1 MENFSKST
9 GNLTCPMCEA
19 GHLHMIGRDSCRCDY
34 CGRLLSSIAL
44 RTLQEINTLPDANG
58 HHACECGH
66 PEMRRLPDGVYWCP
80 ACGLEVLPI
89 ESPPPPWKSE
99 AHSEAYWSGW
109 MDGRFKAETESFTHN
124 PNLAKLVSS
133 TERLDYYQGHRAGR
147 EARRVRQSHAR
158 LLKAS

>member
-1 MENFSKST
+1 MEDFSKSAGT
-9 GNLTCPMCEA
+9 LTCPMCEA
-19 GHLHMIGRDSCRCDY
+19 GQLHMLGRDSCRCDY

-44 RTLQEINTLPDANG
+44 RTLQEINTLPNANG

-89 ESPPPPWKSE
+89 ESPPSPWKFG
-99 AHSEAYWSGW
+99 AHSEDYWSGW
-109 MDGRFKAETESFTHN
+109 MDGRFKEAESFAHN
-124 PNLAKLVSS
+124 PILAKLASP
-133 TERLDYYQGHRAGR
+133 TERLDYYRGHRAGL
-147 EARRVRQSHAR
+147 EARLARVSQAG